1 VRELLPV
8 AGLLLILGLIA
19 VLRPTPSRQAP
30 PSLPPAAC
38 QTWMA
43 DAIPGIGLKRRDAVA
58 ADIRAGVV
66 PPAAQAWFTR

>member
-1 VRELLPV
+1 VRDVLPV
-8 AGLLLILGLIA
+8 ACLLLILALIT

-30 PSLPPAAC
+30 PPLPPAAC

-43 DAIPGIGLKRRDAVA
+43 DAITGIGPKRRDAVA

-66 PPAAQAWFTR
+66 PPAAQAWFAR